1 MRRETCFCLCPSRVL
16 PATAPFRPILSRP
29 VSSPLL
35 PFRPV
40 PLRFV
45 AFSSVRCDAMRMLCV
60 GLAPGRWPATARRSA
75 PAPAHSPVVLFLRV
89 ASRRVASRR
98 ARASYLIFN
107 IGGAALKSHFL
118 ASELLVQ
125 ISLCIQ
131 GIAPVSRQHDTSRYL
146 LRRTV
151 LYCRLL
157 VRVRVRLRV
166 HLRVTVLYCTIQ
178 KLAFQFHGCNVLL
191 CNLLF
196 EN

>member
-1 MRRETCFCLCPSRVL
+1 MLLPLPLPSS
-16 PATAPFRPILSRP
+16 ACHCP

-45 AFSSVRCDAMRMLCV
+45 ALRSPLCDANAMRWSGAGALAGDCSAV
-60 GLAPGRWPATARRSA
+60 GAGAGAQPCSSFP
-75 PAPAHSPVVLFLRV
+75 P
-89 ASRRVASRR
+89 RRVAPRR

-131 GIAPVSRQHDTSRYL
+131 GIAPVSRQHNTSRYL

-151 LYCRLL
+151 LCRLL
-157 VRVRVRLRV
+157 ERVRVRLRV
-166 HLRVTVLYCTIQ
+166 HLRGTLLTVQ
-178 KLAFQFHGCNVLL
+178 KLAFQFHGCNVL